1 MRGNSAGI
9 EHTKNTVKG
18 MESAALKTHMQF
30 TKKWLLN
37 VKGSRI
43 LMIEKFAMPR
53 SESP

>member
-1 MRGNSAGI
+1 
-9 EHTKNTVKG
+9 
-18 MESAALKTHMQF
+18 MESVALKTHMQF
-30 TKKWLLN
+30 TKNWLLN